1 MRFEGKH
8 KEFKTAARGNCFK
21 NILKTL
27 ALHHQ
32 RKAYNLSFN
41 DQFASVSLSTGSSM
55 LTKIFYCVSVY
66 YFLYCSEGGFSL
78 WTTTLQGYH
87 SRPSFTHDEGRTA

>member
-78 WTTTLQGYH
+78 
-87 SRPSFTHDEGRTA
+87 